1 MSEPAD
7 FKQQTRASKPQ
18 LREREKLFELFSK
31 RPMSDEDVL
40 TNTALFTRAS
50 VLAKQLWLNE
60 LYTKILPI
68 PGIVVEFGVW
78 WGQTLAM
85 CSNLRAIYEPYNH
98 VRKVVGFDTF
108 TGYSS
113 FSEKDSRSPEIQPG
127 GYSVGNDYPR
137 YLEELLSY
145 HERENVLG
153 HLRKFELVA
162 GDVTATAPAYFER
175 HPETIVALAIFDLA
189 LYEPTKKC
197 LEAIVPHLVRGSI
210 VAFDQLGAAE
220 APGETLAFSEVCG
233 SLRRYA
239 IHRSQF
245 LPDRCYVTIE

>member
-7 FKQQTRASKPQ
+7 FKQQTRASHSQ
-18 LREREKLFELFSK
+18 LREREKLFELFSQ

-40 TNTALFTRAS
+40 TNTGLFTRAS
-50 VLAKQLWLNE
+50 VLAKQLWINE

-113 FSEKDSRSPEIQPG
+113 FSDKDAPSAEIQPG
-127 GYSVGNDYPR
+127 GYSVGDDYPR
-137 YLEELLSY
+137 YLEQLLSY

-153 HLRKFELVA
+153 HMRKFELVR
-162 GDVTATAPAYFER
+162 GDVTATAPAYFNS
-175 HPETIVALAIFDLA
+175 HPETIVALAVFDLA

-197 LEAIVPHLVRGSI
+197 LEAIAPRLVRGSI
-210 VAFDQLGAAE
+210 LAFDQLGATE
-220 APGETLAFSEVCG
+220 APGETVAFAEVCG
-233 SLRRYA
+233 GLGRHA

-245 LPDRCYVTIE
+245 LPDRCYVTIG